1 MPENG
6 RIGTGEARS
15 SGSLRHRRIPQAWPK
30 GRRFRILA
38 IDGGGI
44 RGVFPAT
51 FLSELERRHTGGRSI
66 GEYFDLVAGT
76 STGGIIA
83 LGLAAGL
90 TAEELQDLYVRRGP
104 EIFPRLVGG
113 WLGRMIGSLLWPWYL
128 GNARY
133 DREALCEI
141 LGEKL
146 GDRTIGDARVRLCIP
161 SFDGRHGEV
170 YVFKTPHHPDYRTDR
185 YDPMIRAALA
195 TAAAPVYYRPLEEG
209 GYTFVDGGIWA
220 NNPSM
225 LAVIEALTA
234 FDVDRERIDVLSLGC
249 GDDPY
254 RVNRWQRRFGGL
266 FFWRNAIFA
275 AMRLQSLAATNQAR
289 LLLGPGQV
297 IRIDAPANE
306 EKIAM
311 DDCRR
316 AVAELMPAANA
327 AAAERGEN
335 VARIFLADPVAAF
348 EPVAVEVP

>member
-1 MPENG
+1 M
-6 RIGTGEARS
+6 
-15 SGSLRHRRIPQAWPK
+15 
-30 GRRFRILA
+30 
-38 IDGGGI
+38 
-44 RGVFPAT
+44 
-51 FLSELERRHTGGRSI
+51 
-66 GEYFDLVAGT
+66 
-76 STGGIIA
+76 
-83 LGLAAGL
+83 
-90 TAEELQDLYVRRGP
+90 
-104 EIFPRLVGG
+104 
-113 WLGRMIGSLLWPWYL
+113 
-128 GNARY
+128 
-133 DREALCEI
+133 
-141 LGEKL
+141 
-146 GDRTIGDARVRLCIP
+146 RLCIP

-185 YDPMIRAALA
+185 YGPMIRAALA
-195 TAAAPVYYRPLEEG
+195 TAAAPVYYRPLVEG

-234 FDVDRERIDVLSLGC
+234 FDLDRERIDVLSLGC

-254 RVNRWQRRFGGL
+254 RVDRWQRRFGGL

-306 EKIAM
+306 AKIAM